1 MQKAIVNGLFFFA
14 SLLIVAP
21 VHGSDSTIKA
31 VPKSAS
37 TAASDQDIR
46 QKIEAKLAKS
56 KLAAD
61 HFSVSVSHG
70 VATIEGV
77 TDVPQH
83 KGVMTRMAKA
93 AGATAV
99 RNNVRVS
106 DAGKAKTADAFAR
119 ARAKSTASHTGT
131 SAPGSQSINSAQ
143 LPRAKVLP
151 AKSTQ

>member
-1 MQKAIVNGLFFFA
+1 MQNVVNGLFFFI
-14 SLLIVAP
+14 SLLIIAPLHGADSSPKAVRKAAP
-21 VHGSDSTIKA
+21 VA
-31 VPKSAS
+31 E
-37 TAASDQDIR
+37 SDQQIR
-46 QKIEAKLAKS
+46 QKIEARLAKS

-61 HFSVSVSHG
+61 HFTVSVAHG
-70 VATIEGV
+70 VVTIEGV

-106 DAGKAKTADAFAR
+106 DAGKAKTAEAFAKARSNSTR
-119 ARAKSTASHTGT
+119 ASTGT
-131 SAPGSQSINSAQ
+131 SAPAPQSMNPAQ

-151 AKSTQ
+151 AKSTR

>member
-1 MQKAIVNGLFFFA
+1 VQKAVVIGLFFFA

-21 VHGSDSTIKA
+21 VHGGDSSPKA
-31 VPKSAS
+31 APKSTS

-56 KLAAD
+56 RLAAD

-83 KGVMTRMAKA
+83 KGIMTRMAKA
-93 AGATAV
+93 AGATGV

-106 DAGKAKTADAFAR
+106 DAGKAKTAEAFAR
-119 ARAKSTASHTGT
+119 ARSKSTGTHTGT
-131 SAPGSQSINSAQ
+131 SAPDPQSINSPQ
-143 LPRAKVLP
+143 LPRAQVLP
-151 AKSTQ
+151 AKSSR

>member
-1 MQKAIVNGLFFFA
+1 M
-14 SLLIVAP
+14 LLIAAP
-21 VHGSDSTIKA
+21 LHGGDGSPKTAS
-31 VPKSAS
+31 KSAPR
-37 TAASDQDIR
+37 AESDQDIR
-46 QKIEAKLAKS
+46 QRIEAKLAKS

-61 HFSVSVSHG
+61 HFTVSVSHG

-106 DAGKAKTADAFAR
+106 DAGKAKTAEAFGR
-119 ARAKSTASHTGT
+119 ARSKSTGPRTGT
-131 SAPGSQSINSAQ
+131 SAPAPPSVNAAQ

-151 AKSTQ
+151 DKSSR